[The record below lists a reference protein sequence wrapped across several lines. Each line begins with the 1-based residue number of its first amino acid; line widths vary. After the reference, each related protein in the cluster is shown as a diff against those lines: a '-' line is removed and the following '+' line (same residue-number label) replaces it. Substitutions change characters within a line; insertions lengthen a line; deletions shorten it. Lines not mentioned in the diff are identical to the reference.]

1 VTRLL
6 LLLALVACARSSDK
20 QQNEQGSATA
30 TISNAPSRTSSNAP
44 LPAFELKLV
53 NDGEAADIATLK
65 ARTSGAVSK
74 WLTEE
79 PTSDGWIV
87 TYEIPRVEQVQD
99 EKTLKM
105 EPKQVGLDFGVY
117 VRRTIDGKQYKCVT
131 THITRREDIARVV
144 DACKK
149 ATPPS

>member
-6 LLLALVACARSSDK
+6 LLLALVSCARSSDK
-20 QQNEQGSATA
+20 PQNEQAPATGGGAA
-30 TISNAPSRTSSNAP
+30 TGGGGASNAP

-79 PTSDGWIV
+79 PTADGWIV
-87 TYEIPRVEQVQD
+87 TYEMPRVEQVQD
-99 EKTLKM
+99 EKTLVMK
-105 EPKQVGLDFGVY
+105 PTQVGLDFGVY

-131 THITRREDIARVV
+131 THITKREDIARVV